1 MIQLIMTFKEDIN
14 MSVILL
20 VVEQDENQMKYLPV
34 IRKNTNLGF
43 SEIKKRIGNGS
54 PIMECN
60 LFKDDVDDAKLKKL
74 INELINVGAK
84 IRLFDGE
91 LVKNKEV
98 SVEYLMN
105 RFDRYKEIQKQN
117 EMLDDLMYGED

>member
-1 MIQLIMTFKEDIN
+1 MIQLIMNFKEDIN

-20 VVEQDENQMKYLPV
+20 VVEHDENQMKYLPI

-60 LFKDDVDDAKLKKL
+60 LFEDDEDDTKLKKL

-84 IRLFDGE
+84 IRLFNGE

-98 SVEYLMN
+98 SVKYLMN
-105 RFDRYKEIQKQN
+105 RFDRYKEIQRQN

>member
-1 MIQLIMTFKEDIN
+1 MSFKEEIN

-20 VVEQDENQMKYLPV
+20 VVEQDENQMKYLPT

-43 SEIKKRIGNGS
+43 SEIKNRIGNGR

-60 LFKDDVDDAKLKKL
+60 LFEDDEDDTKLKNL
-74 INELINVGAK
+74 LSELINVGAK

-91 LVKNKEV
+91 LVNNKEV

-105 RFDRYKEIQKQN
+105 RFDRYKEIQRQN
-117 EMLDDLMYGED
+117 EMLDDLMYGKD

>member
-1 MIQLIMTFKEDIN
+1 MTFKEDIN

-84 IRLFDGE
+84 IRLFDGG

>member
-1 MIQLIMTFKEDIN
+1 
-14 MSVILL
+14 MSVMLL

-43 SEIKKRIGNGS
+43 SEIKQRIENGS

-60 LFKDDVDDAKLKKL
+60 LFKDDEDDIKLNKL
-74 INELINVGAK
+74 INELISVGAK
-84 IRLFDGE
+84 IRLFDGK
-91 LVKNKEV
+91 LVESKEV

-105 RFDRYKEIQKQN
+105 RFDRYKEIQSQN
-117 EMLDDLMYGED
+117 KMLDDLMYGED

>member
-1 MIQLIMTFKEDIN
+1 MTFKEDIN

>member
-1 MIQLIMTFKEDIN
+1 MTFKEDIN

-20 VVEQDENQMKYLPV
+20 VVEQDENQMKYLPA

-43 SEIKKRIGNGS
+43 SEIKKRIGNGI
-54 PIMECN
+54 PIMEYN
-60 LFKDDVDDAKLKKL
+60 LFKDDEDDEKLEKL
-74 INELINVGAK
+74 INELINIGAK

>member
-1 MIQLIMTFKEDIN
+1 

-43 SEIKKRIGNGS
+43 SEIKKRIENGS

-60 LFKDDVDDAKLKKL
+60 LFKDNEDDAKLEKL
-74 INELINVGAK
+74 INELINDGTK

-91 LVKNKEV
+91 LIKNKEV

>member
-1 MIQLIMTFKEDIN
+1 MTFKEDIN
-14 MSVILL
+14 MSVIFL

>member
-1 MIQLIMTFKEDIN
+1 MTFKEDIN

-117 EMLDDLMYGED
+117 ELLDDLMYGED

>member
-1 MIQLIMTFKEDIN
+1 MTFKDGIN

-20 VVEQDENQMKYLPV
+20 VIEQDENQMKYLPV

-60 LFKDDVDDAKLKKL
+60 LFKDDEDDAKLKKL

-105 RFDRYKEIQKQN
+105 RFDRYEEIQKQN

>member
-1 MIQLIMTFKEDIN
+1 

-20 VVEQDENQMKYLPV
+20 VVEHDENQMKYLPT
-34 IRKNTNLGF
+34 IRKSTNLGI

-60 LFKDDVDDAKLKKL
+60 LFEDDEDDTKLKKL

-91 LVKNKEV
+91 LVRNKEV

-105 RFDRYKEIQKQN
+105 RFDRYKEIQRQN

>member
-1 MIQLIMTFKEDIN
+1 VECKLFED
-14 MSVILL
+14 
-20 VVEQDENQMKYLPV
+20 DE
-34 IRKNTNLGF
+34 
-43 SEIKKRIGNGS
+43 
-54 PIMECN
+54 
-60 LFKDDVDDAKLKKL
+60 DDTKLEKL

-84 IRLFDGE
+84 IRLFEGE

-105 RFDRYKEIQKQN
+105 RFDRYKEIQQQN

>member
-1 MIQLIMTFKEDIN
+1 MTFKEGIN

-20 VVEQDENQMKYLPV
+20 VIEQDENQMKYLPV

-60 LFKDDVDDAKLKKL
+60 LFKDDEDDAKLKKL

-105 RFDRYKEIQKQN
+105 RFDRYEEIQKQN

>member
-1 MIQLIMTFKEDIN
+1 MNFKEDIN

-20 VVEQDENQMKYLPV
+20 VVEQDENQMKYLPT

-60 LFKDDVDDAKLKKL
+60 LFEDDEDDIKLKKL

-105 RFDRYKEIQKQN
+105 RFDRYKEIQRQN

>member
-1 MIQLIMTFKEDIN
+1 

-20 VVEQDENQMKYLPV
+20 VVEQGENQMEYLPA

-43 SEIKKRIGNGS
+43 TEIKKRIGNGS
-54 PIMECN
+54 PVIEYN
-60 LFKDDVDDAKLKKL
+60 LFKEDEDDIKLKK
-74 INELINVGAK
+74 IVNELINVGAK

-91 LVKNKEV
+91 LVENKEV

-105 RFDRYKEIQKQN
+105 RFDRYKEIQRQN
-117 EMLDDLMYGED
+117 EMLEDLMYGED

>member
-1 MIQLIMTFKEDIN
+1 MSGILI
-14 MSVILL
+14 
-20 VVEQDENQMKYLPV
+20 VVEEDENQMKYLTT

-43 SEIKKRIGNGS
+43 SEIKKRIGNGI

-60 LFKDDVDDAKLKKL
+60 LLEDDEDDTKLKKL

-105 RFDRYKEIQKQN
+105 RFDRYKEIQRQN

>member
-1 MIQLIMTFKEDIN
+1 MTFKEDIN

-20 VVEQDENQMKYLPV
+20 VVEQDENQMKYLPI
-34 IRKNTNLGF
+34 IRKNTNSGF

-60 LFKDDVDDAKLKKL
+60 LFKDDDDDAKLKKL

-91 LVKNKEV
+91 LVKNKEI

>member
-1 MIQLIMTFKEDIN
+1 MTFKEGIN

-20 VVEQDENQMKYLPV
+20 VIEQDENQMKYLPV

-60 LFKDDVDDAKLKKL
+60 LFKDDEDDAKLKIL

-105 RFDRYKEIQKQN
+105 RFDRYEEIQKQN

>member
-1 MIQLIMTFKEDIN
+1 M
-14 MSVILL
+14 
-20 VVEQDENQMKYLPV
+20 
-34 IRKNTNLGF
+34 
-43 SEIKKRIGNGS
+43 
-54 PIMECN
+54 
-60 LFKDDVDDAKLKKL
+60 
-74 INELINVGAK
+74 INVGAK

-105 RFDRYKEIQKQN
+105 RFDRYKDIQKQN